1 MSNRVFVINSGS
13 SSVKYQVID
22 AVTGESTVDGT
33 IERIGEPGSD
43 VPNHDA
49 ALRIALESLGGDTD
63 FAGVGH
69 RVVHGGARFRD
80 ATLITPE
87 VEAAIDEL
95 SALAPLHNPA
105 NLAGIRAAR
114 AALPD
119 VPQVAVFDTAFHQTP
134 ARRRR
139 TPTRCRRSSASGATD
154 STAPRS
160 RTCRG
165 RLPASS
171 ASWVDR
177 MRAW

>member
-1 MSNRVFVINSGS
+1 M
-13 SSVKYQVID
+13 
-22 AVTGESTVDGT
+22 DGT

-43 VPNHDA
+43 VPTTTPPS
-49 ALRIALESLGGDTD
+49 RIALESLGGDTD

-69 RVVHGGARFRD
+69 RVVHGGARFRE

-119 VPQVAVFDTAFHQTP
+119 VPQVAVFDTAFHQTLGAGGVHLRGAAAKLGIRRYGFHGTSFAYVSREA
-134 ARRRR
+134 ARILGELRR
-139 TPTRCRRSSASGATD
+139 AA
-154 STAPRS
+154 
-160 RTCRG
+160 
-165 RLPASS
+165 L
-171 ASWVDR
+171 
-177 MRAW
+177 RAW